1 MIKAGDYKMI
11 MPEGTDEDSA
21 FLQGEKLKDG
31 KDSEFLDK
39 DLVQSYVE
47 SIDGGKWR
55 AEQVWGFEK
64 INGDRRHTRR
74 VVCRKG
80 DKVQRVRL
88 VYDYKGKAEKKDD
101 DGLAYGEM

>member
-1 MIKAGDYKMI
+1 MI
-11 MPEGTDEDSA
+11 MPGGTDEDST
-21 FLQGEKLKDG
+21 FLQGQKLKDG
-31 KDSEFLDK
+31 KESKFLED

-64 INGDRRHTRR
+64 VNDDRRHTRR

-88 VYDYKGKAEKKDD
+88 VYDYKGEADKKDD
-101 DGLAYGEM
+101 DGLAYGEN